1 MVGVLLHLFSAKH
14 YFLELQNWLENIE
27 PLACSFLRL
36 SFYFCLQHTFSNGK
50 GDTMVA
56 KSGARIGK
64 QSKVLSQEDIL
75 QASLLYNCPGTFI
88 DKDLWASVI
97 FVLRSSNAA
106 IFVSLLD
113 A

>member
-1 MVGVLLHLFSAKH
+1 
-14 YFLELQNWLENIE
+14 
-27 PLACSFLRL
+27 
-36 SFYFCLQHTFSNGK
+36 
-50 GDTMVA
+50 MVA